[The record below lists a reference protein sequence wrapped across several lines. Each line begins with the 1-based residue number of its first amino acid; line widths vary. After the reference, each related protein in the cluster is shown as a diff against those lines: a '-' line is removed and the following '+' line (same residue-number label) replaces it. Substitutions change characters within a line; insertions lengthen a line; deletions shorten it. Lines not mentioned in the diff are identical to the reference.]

1 MFDLLVLSGLLFAVQ
16 SGVTTP
22 STAAPVSLDSRRECR
37 VIGEIGSRL
46 ARRRI
51 CATHAEWGDRDRL
64 DRQRVM
70 DSQSRQVAPTYDDL
84 VRNSPGRPTVPRC
97 GRC

>member
-1 MFDLLVLSGLLFAVQ
+1 MLDILLLVSAVFAGQ
-16 SGVTTP
+16 DGVSSASATP
-22 STAAPVSLDSRRECR
+22 IPETRRECR
-37 VIGEIGSRL
+37 IVGEIGTRL

-51 CATHAEWGDRDRL
+51 CATRAEWAERDRL

-70 DSQSRQVAPTYDDL
+70 ESQTRQVAPTYDDL